1 MYENLKYIHKYKTGA
16 LFKCSMI
23 FAICLTGGLI
33 AVAISIGAI
42 GIAQEIR
49 DLKELINELKVI
61 KKG

>member
-1 MYENLKYIHKYKTGA
+1 
-16 LFKCSMI
+16 MI
-23 FAICLTGGLI
+23 FTICLTGGLI

-42 GIAQEIR
+42 AIAQEIR

>member
-1 MYENLKYIHKYKTGA
+1 
-16 LFKCSMI
+16 MI

-33 AVAISIGAI
+33 AVAILIGAI

>member
-1 MYENLKYIHKYKTGA
+1 
-16 LFKCSMI
+16 MI

-33 AVAISIGAI
+33 AVDILIGAI

>member
-1 MYENLKYIHKYKTGA
+1 
-16 LFKCSMI
+16 MI

-33 AVAISIGAI
+33 AVSILIGAI